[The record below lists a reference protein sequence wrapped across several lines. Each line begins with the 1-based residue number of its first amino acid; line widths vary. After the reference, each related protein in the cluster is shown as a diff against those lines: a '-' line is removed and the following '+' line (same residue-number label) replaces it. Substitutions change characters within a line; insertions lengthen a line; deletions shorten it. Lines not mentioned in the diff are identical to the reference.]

1 MHVFMQHD
9 FNMAAQHDAGMLTR

>member
-1 MHVFMQHD
+1 MHVFKQHD